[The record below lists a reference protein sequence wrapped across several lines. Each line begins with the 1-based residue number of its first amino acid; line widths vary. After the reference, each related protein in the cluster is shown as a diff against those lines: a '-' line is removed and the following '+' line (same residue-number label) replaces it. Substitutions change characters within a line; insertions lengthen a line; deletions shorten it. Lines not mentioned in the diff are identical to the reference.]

1 MTVVALEIGPTRFA
15 AIEIADEVGP
25 EQLRQIP
32 IPERQAWERVR
43 DLVLEVAAGR
53 ELAAI
58 GIASAGPIDMSSGVV
73 APAHVRDWQAGFSLV
88 DSVQE
93 LFPGAQVAMTLDG
106 VCLSLAERHFG
117 GAREVMDSLSIY
129 ISETIIGGAM
139 VGGFVVVGRTGNAG
153 QVGHVLVPGYD
164 DPCTCGGRGC
174 LEAVAGGIAMVRW
187 ANEKGWPGASVDALV
202 AAAQSGEPVAVG
214 ALERAG
220 TALGRAIASV
230 AALLDI
236 DRVVVGGVV
245 AAKGSALWKPLQN
258 AVAMHARLPSLS
270 GLRVVPSEL
279 GDLGLLAGA
288 GVLALSTRQQQQG

>member
-1 MTVVALEIGPTRFA
+1 MTVLALEIGPTRFA
-15 AIEIADEVGP
+15 VIEIADDVGP
-25 EQLRQIP
+25 EQVRQIP
-32 IPERQAWERVR
+32 IPERQAWERAR

-53 ELAAI
+53 ELTAI

-73 APAHVRDWQAGFSLV
+73 APAHVRDWQAGFPLV
-88 DSVQE
+88 ESVQK
-93 LFPGAQVAMTLDG
+93 LFPGAQVAMALDG

-117 GAREVMDSLSIY
+117 GTREVMDSLSIY

-153 QVGHVLVPGYD
+153 QIGHVLVPGYD
-164 DPCTCGGRGC
+164 DPCSCGGRGC
-174 LEAVAGGIAMVRW
+174 LEAVAGGAAMVRW
-187 ANEKGWPGASVDALV
+187 AREKGWSGASLEALV
-202 AAAQSGEPVAVG
+202 AAAQSGEPVAVS

-236 DRVVVGGVV
+236 DRVVIGGPV

-258 AVAMHARLPSLS
+258 AVAMHARLPSLP
-270 GLRVVPSEL
+270 GLRALPSEL
-279 GDLGLLAGA
+279 GDLGMLAGA
-288 GVLALSTRQQQQG
+288 GVLALSTQQQG

>member
-1 MTVVALEIGPTRFA
+1 MTVLALEIGPNRFA
-15 AIEIADEVGP
+15 AIEIADDVGP
-25 EQLRQIP
+25 EEVREIP
-32 IPERQAWERVR
+32 NPERQAWERTR

-53 ELAAI
+53 DLTAI

-73 APAHVRDWQAGFSLV
+73 APAHVRDWQGGFPLV
-88 DSVQE
+88 ESVQK
-93 LFPGAQVAMTLDG
+93 LFPGAQVAMALDG

-117 GAREVMDSLSIY
+117 GTREVMDSLSIY

-164 DPCTCGGRGC
+164 DPCACGGRGC
-174 LEAVAGGIAMVRW
+174 LEAVAGGRAMIRW
-187 ANEKGWPGASVDALV
+187 ANGQGWPGASVDALV
-202 AAAQSGEPVAVG
+202 AAAQSGEPVAVSTM
-214 ALERAG
+214 ERAG

-236 DRVVVGGVV
+236 DRVVVGGPV

-258 AVAMHARLPSLS
+258 AVAMHARLPSLP
-270 GLRVVPSEL
+270 GLRALPSEL

-288 GVLALSTRQQQQG
+288 GVLALSTQQQQQS